1 MKRLK
6 RIILCLVTLVLL
18 LSLPISVN
26 AANNIPYSTYIY
38 NYDGE
43 PAQSPHA
50 YVPNLVVKG
59 SDLGITALSA
69 PDDLCLDSDGN
80 VYIADTGNARIVV
93 VNSDYTSAHTLSTFT
108 FQGETY
114 SLKAPTGLYMTE
126 DGELYV
132 ADSTGINIYVFNRE
146 LECIRVIGK
155 PESSLLPAD
164 FSYIPTKLS
173 VDKAGR
179 IYIVSAGNT
188 YGVVALT
195 NKGEFSTF
203 IGAQK
208 VGVSVMDRL
217 WRKFMT
223 KEQRRRTQS
232 YVPTN
237 YNNISIDE
245 KGFLYV
251 TSTYSNTTAVVRTI
265 QTRSTDNRYA
275 MIKKL
280 NPSGEDVLIRS
291 GAYPPGGDVQ
301 IVMSTEGNATNTDI
315 FYGPSSIVDVAI
327 GADGVYSLADQKRG
341 KIFCYD
347 ERGNMLYAFGGT
359 GYQEGLFRQLS
370 AIEYDSENRIIAL
383 DKTAGQITVFQPTGY
398 GALVQEA
405 IHLTAEREYEKSVPV
420 YEAILLENSNFDL
433 ANIGIG
439 TAMMR
444 QGNYEEAM
452 RYYKLANDVE
462 DYSQAYSEYRRE
474 ALGNYILLIPIA
486 IVLIVFLISK
496 FFRFANDYNDK
507 TPTRADAKRTFWQEF
522 MYGFYV
528 IFHPFKGYWDL
539 KRAKRGSVRA
549 ATTILALALVSML
562 FRGVAM
568 GYVYTGKTTSDFNLV
583 VNLLV
588 MVGVV
593 AIWCIANRCLT
604 SLMYGEGSLKDVYVA
619 SCYALL
625 PIVFFTIPATL
636 LSNFITVNETMFVNF
651 FLTLGYLWAGLLLFC
666 AILSTHDYQF
676 GTNVMAV
683 SLTLVGMIII
693 VFLMLLFVNLIG
705 QMIMMVTN
713 IYNEITFRL

>member
-1 MKRLK
+1 MKRLRK
-6 RIILCLVTLVLL
+6 LLVCLIALVILV
-18 LSLPISVN
+18 SLPLGAKAV
-26 AANNIPYSTYIY
+26 NNIPYSTYIY

-43 PAQSPHA
+43 PARSPHA
-50 YVPNLVVKG
+50 YVPNRVIKG
-59 SDLGITALSA
+59 SDLGISALSG
-69 PDDLCLDSDGN
+69 PEDLCLDSDGN
-80 VYIADTGNARIVV
+80 LYIADTGNGRIVV
-93 VNSDYTSAHTLSTFT
+93 IGSDYSEVRTISSFT
-108 FQGETY
+108 FAGVEY

-126 DGELYV
+126 SGELYV
-132 ADSTGINIYVFNRE
+132 ADSTGINIYVFSRE

-155 PESSLLPAD
+155 PQSSLLPAD

-188 YGVVALT
+188 YGVVAL
-195 NKGEFSTF
+195 NSKGEFSTF

-208 VGVSVMDRL
+208 VGVSVLDRL

-223 KEQRRRTQS
+223 KEQRRRTLS

-251 TSTYSNTTAVVRTI
+251 TAAYSNTNAVVQTI
-265 QTRSTDNRYA
+265 KSRSTDNRYA

-280 NPSGEDVLIRS
+280 NPSGEDVLVRG
-291 GAYPPGGDVQ
+291 GAFPPGGDVE
-301 IVMSTEGNATNTDI
+301 IALSTDGNATNTDI
-315 FYGPSSIVDVAI
+315 YYGPSSIVDVAI
-327 GADGVYSLADQKRG
+327 GQDGVYSLADQKRG

-359 GYQEGLFRQLS
+359 GYQEGLFRQLT
-370 AIEYDSENRIIAL
+370 AIAYDGENRLYAL
-383 DKTAGQITVFQPTGY
+383 DKTAGQITVFEPTGY

-405 IHLTAEREYEKSVPV
+405 IHLAARREYEASVAV
-420 YEAILLENSNFDL
+420 YEAILLENANFDL

-444 QGNYEEAM
+444 QGNYEQAM

-462 DYSQAYSEYRRE
+462 DYSQAYSEYRRQ
-474 ALGNYILLIPIA
+474 ALGNYILLIPILL
-486 IVLIVFLISK
+486 VVVCLLISR
-496 FFRFANDYNDK
+496 FFRFANRYNSE
-507 TPTRADAKRTFWQEF
+507 TPTAVTAKRTFRQEF

-528 IFHPFKGYWDL
+528 IFHPFKGFWDL
-539 KRAKRGSVRA
+539 KRARRGSVRA
-549 ATTILALALVSML
+549 ATVILALAIVSML
-562 FRGVAM
+562 FRGMAM
-568 GYVYTGKTTSDFNLV
+568 GYVYTGKTTSDY
-583 VNLLV
+583 NLLV
-588 MVGVV
+588 NILVMLGVV

-625 PIVFFTIPATL
+625 PIVFFTVPATL
-636 LSNFITVNETMFVNF
+636 LSNFITLNEIMFVNF
-651 FLTLGYLWAGLLLFC
+651 FLTVGYLWAGLLLFC

-676 GTNVMAV
+676 GSNVIAV
-683 SLTLVGMIII
+683 TLTLVGMIII

-705 QMIMMVTN
+705 QMISMVTN

>member
-1 MKRLK
+1 MKQLK
-6 RIILCLVTLVLL
+6 RIILCLVTLVILL
-18 LSLPISVN
+18 PLPLST
-26 AANNIPYSTYIY
+26 AAVNNIPYSTYTY

-43 PAQSPHA
+43 PVQSPHA
-50 YVPNLVVKG
+50 YTPYRVIRGVDV
-59 SDLGITALSA
+59 GISPLSA

-80 VYIADTGNARIVV
+80 IYIADTGNGRIVAIS
-93 VNSDYTSAHTLSTFT
+93 SDFSEARTVSSFT
-108 FQGETY
+108 FEGIGYT
-114 SLKAPTGLYMTE
+114 LKGPTGLYMTE
-126 DGELYV
+126 SNELYV
-132 ADSTGINIYVFNRE
+132 ADSTGINIYVFNRD
-146 LECIRVIGK
+146 LECVRVIEK
-155 PESSLLPAD
+155 PQSSLLPAD

-188 YGVVALT
+188 YGVVALN

-208 VGVSVMDRL
+208 VGVSVLDRL

-223 KEQRRRTQS
+223 KEQRRRTLS

-251 TSTYSNTTAVVRTI
+251 TATYSDTNAVVQAI
-265 QTRSTDNRYA
+265 KSRSTDNRYA

-280 NPSGEDVLIRS
+280 NSSGEDVLLRS
-291 GAYPPGGDVQ
+291 GVFPPSGDVE
-301 IVMSTEGNATNTDI
+301 IALSTDGNTTNTDI
-315 FYGPSSIVDVAI
+315 YYGPSSIVDVAI

-359 GYQEGLFRQLS
+359 GYQEGLFRQLT
-370 AIEYDSENRIIAL
+370 AIEYDGENRLFAL
-383 DKTAGQITVFQPTGY
+383 DKTAGQITIFEPTGY

-405 IHLTAEREYEKSVPV
+405 IHLSAEREYEKSVPV
-420 YEAILLENSNFDL
+420 YEMILLENSNFDL

-462 DYSQAYSEYRRE
+462 DYSQAYSEYRRQV
-474 ALGNYILLIPIA
+474 LGNYILLIPV
-486 IVLIVFLISK
+486 VLVVICFLISQ
-496 FFRFANDYNDK
+496 FFRFANRFNSEV
-507 TPTRADAKRTFWQEF
+507 PTAVTAKRTFSQEF

-528 IFHPFKGYWDL
+528 IFHPFKGFWDL

-549 ATTILALALVSML
+549 ATTILTLALVSML

-568 GYVYTGKTTSDFNLV
+568 GYIYTGKTTSDFNLL
-583 VNLLV
+583 VNIFV
-588 MVGVV
+588 MLGVV

-604 SLMYGEGSLKDVYVA
+604 SLMYGEGSLKDIFIA
-619 SCYALL
+619 SCYSLL
-625 PIVFFTIPATL
+625 PIVFFTIPAAL
-636 LSNFITVNETMFVNF
+636 LSNFITQNEIKFVDF
-651 FLTLGYLWAGLLLFC
+651 FLTIGYLWTGLLLFC

-676 GTNVMAV
+676 GSNIIAV
-683 SLTLVGMIII
+683 LLTLVGMIII
-693 VFLMLLFVNLIG
+693 VFLVLLFVNLIG
-705 QMIMMVTN
+705 QMIAMITN